1 MILKSNSEF
10 TDTELSDGTFQM
22 KLIGIV
28 NTPHLVAML
37 LRRLGMHPK
46 FSPRINSTIRLNS
59 TRDRFEDM
67 RVF

>member
-22 KLIGIV
+22 KFISIV
-28 NTPHLVAML
+28 NTPHIVAML
-37 LRRLGMHPK
+37 RGGLGIHPK